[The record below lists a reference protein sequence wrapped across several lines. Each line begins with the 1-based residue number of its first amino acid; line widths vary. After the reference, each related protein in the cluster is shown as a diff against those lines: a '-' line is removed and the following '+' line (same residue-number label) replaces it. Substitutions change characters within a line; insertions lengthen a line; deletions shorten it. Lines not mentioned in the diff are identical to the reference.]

1 MKKRQVSTFDRMM
14 KDPKVKA
21 KFEKTYAEFLLS
33 EILLDLMRKEDISVR
48 SLAKKVGVSP
58 AVIQDIRSGKRS
70 NITVNNLLG
79 IAASLGARL
88 KLERGT
94 ESYYLSS

>member
-1 MKKRQVSTFDRMM
+1 MVS
-14 KDPKVKA
+14 KG
-21 KFEKTYAEFLLS
+21 
-33 EILLDLMRKEDISVR
+33 KEDISVR